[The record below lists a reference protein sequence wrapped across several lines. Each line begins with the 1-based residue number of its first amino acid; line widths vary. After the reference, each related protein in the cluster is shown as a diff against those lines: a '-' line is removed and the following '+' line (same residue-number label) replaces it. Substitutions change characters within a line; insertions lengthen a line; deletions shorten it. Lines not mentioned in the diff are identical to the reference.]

1 MKIDQWRRALAV
13 LAFFAAVVAN
23 GATVQGQL
31 VYASGRPSAY
41 VAVRLNSTGRGPSQ
55 FAYSGGDGRF
65 YLKNVPTGDYK
76 LEVWQGSKVVTSL
89 PVRVQEPT
97 TTLVPIR
104 LPESGSNKSTFMSI
118 PNKKP
123 HDLNAFN
130 TTPVGGLVTLR

>member
-1 MKIDQWRRALAV
+1 MKINQWRWVLAV

-97 TTLVPIR
+97 TILPPIR
-104 LPESGSNKSTFMSI
+104 LP
-118 PNKKP
+118 
-123 HDLNAFN
+123 
-130 TTPVGGLVTLR
+130 

>member
-1 MKIDQWRRALAV
+1 MKINQWRWVLAV

-65 YLKNVPTGDYK
+65 YLKNVPASDYT
-76 LEVWQGSKVVTSL
+76 LEVWRGRKVVTSL

-97 TTLVPIR
+97 TILPPIR
-104 LPESGSNKSTFMSI
+104 LP
-118 PNKKP
+118 
-123 HDLNAFN
+123 
-130 TTPVGGLVTLR
+130 

>member
-13 LAFFAAVVAN
+13 LAFFAPVVAN

-31 VYASGRPSAY
+31 VNASGKPSAY
-41 VAVRLNSTGRGPSQ
+41 VAVRLTSNGKGPSE

-65 YLKNVPTGDYK
+65 YLKNVPAGDYQ

-97 TTLVPIR
+97 TTLPPIL
-104 LPESGSNKSTFMSI
+104 LPESGGNKSTFMSI
-118 PNKKP
+118 RSKSPM
-123 HDLNAFN
+123 
-130 TTPVGGLVTLR
+130 T